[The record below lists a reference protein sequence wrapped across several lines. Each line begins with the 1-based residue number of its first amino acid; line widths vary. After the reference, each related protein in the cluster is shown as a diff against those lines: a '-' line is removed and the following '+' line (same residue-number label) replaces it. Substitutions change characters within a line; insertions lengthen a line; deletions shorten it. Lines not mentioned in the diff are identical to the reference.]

1 MKTSKIFFIFP
12 IIIIF
17 FGLNRDSFA
26 QSAFP
31 EVWLGEWKGKLIIY
45 SENKVKQE
53 VAMELHIRNT
63 ETDGHW
69 KWIIIYGT
77 GEFRQERHYELM
89 LIDSAK
95 GKYKMDEKNSI
106 ILDMTYAN
114 NTFYSTFNVEKNLI
128 TAIYRLEDKKIY
140 FEIISSDMKSPLVT
154 GQEGEVSTVESYP
167 VNVTQRAVL
176 TISN

>member
-1 MKTSKIFFIFP
+1 MKVFKIFYIP
-12 IIIIF
+12 IILLFVCSSIKS
-17 FGLNRDSFA
+17 NA
-26 QSAFP
+26 QSSFP
-31 EVWLGEWKGKLIIY
+31 EGWLDDWKGKLIIY
-45 SENKVKQE
+45 SENNVKQE
-53 VAMELHIRNT
+53 VTMELNIRNT
-63 ETDGHW
+63 DTDGHW

-89 LIDSAK
+89 LIDSVK

-114 NTFYSTFNVEKNLI
+114 NTFYSTFNVDKNLI
-128 TAIYRLEDKKIY
+128 TAIYRLENKKIY

-154 GQEGEVSTVESYP
+154 GQESEDISIVESYP